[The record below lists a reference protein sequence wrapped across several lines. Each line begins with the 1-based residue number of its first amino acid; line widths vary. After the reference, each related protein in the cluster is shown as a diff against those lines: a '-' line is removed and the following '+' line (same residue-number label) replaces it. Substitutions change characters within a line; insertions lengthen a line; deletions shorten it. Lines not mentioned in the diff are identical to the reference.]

1 MTHEQ
6 VVHIGEYDT
15 KAVNHWLSN
24 NDDTN
29 HLGEDDTFIE
39 TANFG
44 NGFEMDVKCC
54 GTQDGPAW
62 TEAVLFKNGS
72 EVCCS
77 EPSEDFF
84 GDWILEYNG
93 DTFITH
99 VIKYGD
105 EENAINS
112 EKPLVAMA
120 TPPVSL
126 DDTDPEPVSEKTTE
140 SDVTELIPELEPES
154 EFETEPDLSSDP
166 KTEPIKAPEAP
177 KSVVPTTPPITKPN
191 PADYKTNTK
200 VTYLYRDGGNYKLFL
215 EEVFRGKLSEDQMK
229 AFNRKYAEQGFYPS
243 KLQMNDMMTVAS
255 KDGNDP
261 DYHEFTRLILVQE
274 HATVNKHINEFVEA
288 FESKKCL
295 AF

>member
-6 VVHIGEYDT
+6 VIHIGEYDT
-15 KAVNHWLSN
+15 KAVNHWLSS
-24 NDDTN
+24 NDDIN

-44 NGFEMDVKCC
+44 NGFEMDIKCC
-54 GTQDGPAW
+54 GTQDGSAW

-77 EPSEDFF
+77 EPGEDFF
-84 GDWILEYNG
+84 GDWILECDG

-99 VIKYGD
+99 VIAYGNN
-105 EENAINS
+105 ETPKNTEQ
-112 EKPLVAMA
+112 PLVAMA
-120 TPPVSL
+120 TPPVPL
-126 DDTDPEPVSEKTTE
+126 DDVKPEPVSTPVIVPKTN
-140 SDVTELIPELEPES
+140 IPEPEPV
-154 EFETEPDLSSDP
+154 TAPV
-166 KTEPIKAPEAP
+166 KQVPIAPTVQPVA
-177 KSVVPTTPPITKPN
+177 KPE

-215 EEVFRGKLSEDQMK
+215 EEVFRGKLPEDQMK

-243 KLQMNDMMTVAS
+243 KLQMNDMMTVGS
-255 KDGNDP
+255 KNGNDP
-261 DYHEFTRLILVQE
+261 DYHEFTRLILAQE
-274 HATVNKHINEFVEA
+274 HATVNKHINDFVKA
-288 FESKKCL
+288 FEEKKCL